1 MRTILAVLL
10 LLVVVQ
16 AQEPRRDAGT
26 ADAKPAGTAV
36 IRGRVVAADTRQP
49 IRRAIVTV
57 YGRTTSEAIYTDARG
72 RYEMRGLAPGSYFV
86 SADPNLYQ
94 GQFLPSIVP
103 PSPNGD
109 GPPRFAV
116 ADGQIVEA
124 GDLVLPRAGVIVGRV
139 VDENGDPVS
148 NMQVGALKAG
158 TGSDNSYQSV
168 NADEFGRYRLF
179 HLTPGDYL
187 LVVRPSGGGDAL
199 PLGRGR
205 SLGFVETYYPGTS
218 SRAEARRVRVRA
230 GQETAAGDFQLTRA
244 RMLNVTGVVVDSHG
258 APASRTLIDLS
269 HKDDFSGSTGIN
281 RQGHFS
287 FRSQAPGTYQLIA
300 RMPDESGDN
309 TVEYA
314 SMAVTLIDRDLDDIV
329 VSMKPTVNLAGRVV
343 FETAP
348 APAVTGD
355 ALSIAAQPKD
365 RSMRSTVPI
374 HPAAVAADFTF
385 TLRRL
390 AGELVIRPN
399 GRLNNWFLKA
409 VLLGSRDVTDVPT
422 EFRPADSGH
431 LEVVL
436 TTSASELTGN
446 VTDDKG
452 EPPANCTVV
461 LFGEDKA
468 TWFQSSTRFRVTN
481 PGRDGRFSIKGL
493 RGGRYYLIAVPL
505 DRGLNSQNVDA
516 AALEPLVKDATPL
529 VLGDDDQRVVDLKI
543 TTGGGGSLAAAVAET
558 NPGNHFGNPL
568 IR

>member
-1 MRTILAVLL
+1 MRTILAA
-10 LLVVVQ
+10 LLVLVGMQ
-16 AQEPRRDAGT
+16 PQGPRRDGGT
-26 ADAKPAGTAV
+26 AVANPAGTAV

-72 RYEMRGLAPGSYFV
+72 RYEMRGLAPGSYSV
-86 SADPNLYQ
+86 WAEPNLYQ
-94 GQFLPSIVP
+94 GQFLPAIVP
-103 PSPNGD
+103 PSRNGD

-116 ADGQIVEA
+116 ADGQIVEV

-179 HLTPGDYL
+179 HLTPGDYVL
-187 LVVRPSGGGDAL
+187 LVRPSGGGDAL
-199 PLGRGR
+199 PLGRGQ

-244 RMLNVTGVVVDSHG
+244 RMLNITGVVVDSHG
-258 APASRTLIDLS
+258 TPASRTLIALN
-269 HKDDFSGSTGIN
+269 HKNDFSGSTGID

-300 RMPDESGDN
+300 RMQDKSGDN
-309 TVEYA
+309 TTVEFA

-355 ALSIAAQPKD
+355 ALSIGAQPKD
-365 RSMRSTVPI
+365 GSMRSADPG

-390 AGELVIRPN
+390 AGELIVRPN
-399 GRLNNWFLKA
+399 GRLNNWVLKA
-409 VLLGSRDVTDVPT
+409 VLLGGRDVTDVPT
-422 EFRPADSGH
+422 EFRAEDSGR

-436 TTSASELTGN
+436 TTRASELTGN
-446 VTDDKG
+446 VTNDKG
-452 EPPANCTVV
+452 EPAANCTVV

-505 DRGLNSQNVDA
+505 DRGLNSRNVDD
-516 AALEPLVKDATPL
+516 AALERLVKDATPL

-543 TTGGGGSLAAAVAET
+543 TTGGGT
-558 NPGNHFGNPL
+558 K
-568 IR
+568 